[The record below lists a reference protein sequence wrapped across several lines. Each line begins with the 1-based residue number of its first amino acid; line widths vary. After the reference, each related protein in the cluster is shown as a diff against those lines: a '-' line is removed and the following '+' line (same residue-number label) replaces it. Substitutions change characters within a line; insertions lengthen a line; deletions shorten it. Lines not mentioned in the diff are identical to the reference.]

1 MIIIFSFKAY
11 NLMTK
16 TNKMYKI
23 KIKEKTL
30 VDKDNVNFWNSVLLN
45 KLLFFF
51 LIIWSIL

>member
-30 VDKDNVNFWNSVLLN
+30 VDKDNVNF
-45 KLLFFF
+45 
-51 LIIWSIL
+51 

>member
-51 LIIWSIL
+51 LIILSIL